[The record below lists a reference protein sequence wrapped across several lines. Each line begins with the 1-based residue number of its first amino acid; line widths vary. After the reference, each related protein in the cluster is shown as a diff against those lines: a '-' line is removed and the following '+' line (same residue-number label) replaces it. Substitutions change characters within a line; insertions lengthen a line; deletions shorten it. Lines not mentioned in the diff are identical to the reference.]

1 MVVGSARS
9 APGGAKLHSEV
20 LWHPRRLISQ
30 SESFNLKSGS
40 EIVPI
45 APENAASI
53 KGRCSRYRRF
63 NASLSER
70 SSARTVLAASA
81 SSRAIAESPYK
92 ASNTL
97 TGCVAWE
104 TTRRYFSTT
113 AIPNAIAE
121 RAAQAA
127 SPSVRSL
134 SRGKVGVHESH
145 GMRFAMSDSQGL
157 ASSADDR
164 SIVLPMACIAIQY
177 WASLASLSFKSFI
190 FDSTMSYLM
199 VSTRLPIL
207 DAHR

>member
-1 MVVGSARS
+1 MVAGSARN
-9 APGGAKLHSEV
+9 APGVAKPGSDV
-20 LWHPRRLISQ
+20 LWHPRSLISQ
-30 SESFNLKSGS
+30 SESSNSKSGS
-40 EIVPI
+40 EMVSI

-53 KGRCSRYRRF
+53 KGRSSRYRRF

-97 TGCVAWE
+97 TGCVAWD

-113 AIPNAIAE
+113 SLPNAIAE

-127 SPSVRSL
+127 SHSVRSR
-134 SRGKVGVHESH
+134 SRGNVGVHETH
-145 GMRFAMSDSQGL
+145 CMRFAMSDSQGL
-157 ASSADDR
+157 ASGADDR

-177 WASLASLSFKSFI
+177 WANLASFI
-190 FDSTMSYLM
+190 LDSSMSYLI
-199 VSTRLPIL
+199 VSTRLLIFV
-207 DAHR
+207 AHR